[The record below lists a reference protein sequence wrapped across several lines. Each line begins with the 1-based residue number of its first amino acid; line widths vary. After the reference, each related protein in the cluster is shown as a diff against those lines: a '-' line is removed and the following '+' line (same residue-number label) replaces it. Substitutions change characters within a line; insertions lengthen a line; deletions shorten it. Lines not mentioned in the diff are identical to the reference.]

1 MDEAWCHWIY
11 WEKYTFY
18 VVINLIIFYMEF
30 TIKNWNITI
39 TSDKKEIILTPEMVT
54 LDGLDIEFP
63 GEYEK
68 SGCLMYAFSKNDEKL
83 YHFRTEGYW
92 VAYIPQLLIDIST
105 EALDFLGGID
115 ILVMPGAK
123 SMQGTL
129 EKVEPELLVTYGE
142 LANEIAIALEKTT
155 CVVMG

>member
-1 MDEAWCHWIY
+1 
-11 WEKYTFY
+11 
-18 VVINLIIFYMEF
+18 
-30 TIKNWNITI
+30 
-39 TSDKKEIILTPEMVT
+39 
-54 LDGLDIEFP
+54 
-63 GEYEK
+63 
-68 SGCLMYAFSKNDEKL
+68 MYSFSKNDEKL

-92 VAYIPQLLIDIST
+92 VAYIPQLLTDIST

-123 SMQGTL
+123 AMQLTL

-142 LANEIAIALEKTT
+142 LANEIALALGSTGEVLTKYKMKDSDLSMEKTT

>member
-1 MDEAWCHWIY
+1 
-11 WEKYTFY
+11 
-18 VVINLIIFYMEF
+18 MEF
-30 TIKNWNITI
+30 TFKNWNITI
-39 TSDKKEIILTPEMVT
+39 LSDKKEIILTPTTVT
-54 LDGLDIEFP
+54 LDGLDIELP

-68 SGCLMYAFSKNDEKL
+68 SGCLMYAFSKNDERL

-92 VAYIPQLLIDIST
+92 IAYIPTLINDIST

-123 SMQGTL
+123 SMQPTL

-142 LANEIAIALEKTT
+142 SATEIALALGSVSEVVAKYKLKDADLSAEKTT
-155 CVVMG
+155 CVILG

>member
-1 MDEAWCHWIY
+1 
-11 WEKYTFY
+11 
-18 VVINLIIFYMEF
+18 MEF
-30 TIKNWNITI
+30 INKNWNITI
-39 TSDKKEIILTPEMVT
+39 TSDKKEIILTPDSVT
-54 LDGLDIEFP
+54 LDGLSIEYP

-92 VAYIPQLLIDIST
+92 IAYIPKILTDIST

-123 SMQGTL
+123 IMQPTL
-129 EKVEPELLVTYGE
+129 EKVEPELLVTYWE
-142 LANEIAIALEKTT
+142 SATEIALALGSTSEILPKYKLKDADLSMEKTA
-155 CVVMG
+155 CVILG

>member
-1 MDEAWCHWIY
+1 M
-11 WEKYTFY
+11 
-18 VVINLIIFYMEF
+18 
-30 TIKNWNITI
+30 
-39 TSDKKEIILTPEMVT
+39 T
-54 LDGLDIEFP
+54 LDGLDIELP

-92 VAYIPQLLIDIST
+92 IAYIPQILTDVST
-105 EALDFLGGID
+105 EALDFLGGVD

-123 SMQGTL
+123 IMQPAL

-142 LANEIAIALEKTT
+142 SASEIALALGTTGEVIAKYKLKDADLSMEKTA
-155 CVVMG
+155 CIILG

>member
-1 MDEAWCHWIY
+1 
-11 WEKYTFY
+11 
-18 VVINLIIFYMEF
+18 MEF
-30 TIKNWNITI
+30 TFKNWNITI
-39 TSDKKEIILTPEMVT
+39 LSDKKEIILTPTTVT
-54 LDGLDIEFP
+54 LDGLDIELP

-68 SGCLMYAFSKNDEKL
+68 SGCLMYAFSKNDERL

-92 VAYIPQLLIDIST
+92 IAYIPTLINDIST

-123 SMQGTL
+123 SMQPTL

-142 LANEIAIALEKTT
+142 SATEIALALGSVSEVVAKYKLKDADLSAEKTT
-155 CVVMG
+155 CIILG

>member
-1 MDEAWCHWIY
+1 
-11 WEKYTFY
+11 
-18 VVINLIIFYMEF
+18 MEF
-30 TIKNWNITI
+30 INKNWNITI
-39 TSDKKEIILTPEMVT
+39 TSDKKEIILTPDSVT
-54 LDGLDIEFP
+54 LDGLSIEYP

-92 VAYIPQLLIDIST
+92 IAYIPKILTDIST

-123 SMQGTL
+123 IMQPTL

-142 LANEIAIALEKTT
+142 SATEIALALGSVSEILPKYKLKDADLSMEKTS
-155 CVVMG
+155 CEILI

>member
-1 MDEAWCHWIY
+1 
-11 WEKYTFY
+11 
-18 VVINLIIFYMEF
+18 MEF

-39 TSDKKEIILTPEMVT
+39 TSDKKEIILSPETVT
-54 LDGLDIEFP
+54 LDGLDIELP

-92 VAYIPQLLIDIST
+92 IAYIPQMLTDIST
-105 EALDFLGGID
+105 DALDFLGGVD

-123 SMQGTL
+123 AIQPTL
-129 EKVEPELLVTYGE
+129 EKIEPELLVTYGE
-142 LANEIAIALEKTT
+142 SAHEIALALGATWEVLAKYKMKDADLSSEKTT